1 MSILPKL
8 INDFCFKMDLNE
20 TIWPLD
26 ISLYNSMPVISSTIS
41 WSMSSFQNF
50 AQIEREKVDRNTSC
64 NLRAG
69 LFPNEIFIIYGE
81 QYICSSSY
89 EIYLMLLHYY
99 RCSISFVVSNESY
112 GGYLTSN
119 GSWTGILKLVQQNK
133 IDFIPHMFS
142 MEYNR
147 HQLLD
152 HKQLFP
158 QEHTTTML
166 TQKHYLIN
174 DDPFRLFHAYTLD
187 IWLLILTS
195 FLCFTFLT
203 NSLECLIAIN
213 LKEKFCPSMFIVHH
227 SSNRSNQWLRFHHI
241 VNNLIDM
248 FTLFIGQD
256 LPKWKNP
263 VLIRSDH
270 HYHQWGQLKI
280 KTVIKTLQNSLI
292 IWIFSSMILRL
303 LFSLD
308 ILALFLSEK
317 EQTID
322 YFDQL
327 ELFLQIHP
335 DYRIILNPNSTTA
348 KNFLENFPKLEQF
361 ITPVNNAE
369 LTTWETIK
377 KIVDG
382 QHILIIDR
390 GRAQLLENFY
400 ENLKLHVSI
409 EGLPVIHGMGIWNL
423 IWRRSIKFNWLQSE
437 LSRLQNQWILTINDI
452 ETNVKEISEINFK
465 NRILHNNNIGEHS
478 LDTTNTLSLIY
489 IYLLGVGLSIVM
501 FMVEIVYFVING

>member
-248 FTLFIGQD
+248 FTLFIGQ
-256 LPKWKNP
+256 
-263 VLIRSDH
+263 
-270 HYHQWGQLKI
+270 
-280 KTVIKTLQNSLI
+280 
-292 IWIFSSMILRL
+292 
-303 LFSLD
+303 
-308 ILALFLSEK
+308 
-317 EQTID
+317 
-322 YFDQL
+322 
-327 ELFLQIHP
+327 
-335 DYRIILNPNSTTA
+335 
-348 KNFLENFPKLEQF
+348 
-361 ITPVNNAE
+361 
-369 LTTWETIK
+369 
-377 KIVDG
+377 VDG

-409 EGLPVIHGMGIWNL
+409 EGLPGTVVNIAIRKNLDNKIKHYLRQLSKVIHGMGIWNL

-478 LDTTNTLSLIY
+478 LDTTNTSSLIY
-489 IYLLGVGLSIVM
+489 IYLFGVGLSIVM